1 MVADETQAPEA
12 DRTLREDCNEE
23 SVFHLPF
30 FFFTEDFT
38 GDAYFEPEVP
48 SYRKYRSSK
57 RQAPLFAPRPIHA
70 FYSRE
75 PPWERQPQ
83 PQSSN
88 LWPERRLKSPHHL
101 KSTDVAPPWPHYT
114 QPHLH
119 ALPPS
124 RTPSPVLSPSSLQPS
139 SETSPRSPVF
149 HVPTA
154 EELITRLEEMDEM
167 CKIRA
172 PEADIDLTQKSR
184 DAADGRIALPP
195 SPPPRVF
202 VPPNLSSPFASSSSS
217 QAESASPSP
226 PPSPPVRDRSPFR
239 IIPPLAARFPLFF
252 GRDADLE
259 VGDADVSEGTFS
271 DIDSITDGDSDA
283 GGGYNVGVNEEV
295 PVVESA
301 DLSESQDDG
310 EASGDPDDGD
320 AIFSE
325 PQQDDGEEADDE
337 DEVFDSLESEHE
349 S

>member
-1 MVADETQAPEA
+1 MPVANESQLVVRVPKANVASKPWNENLKEKVWGQMLYVGAFDEWMAPEA

-57 RQAPLFAPRPIHA
+57 RQAPLFSPPANPRVLFNGIAVGAPAATAIL
-70 FYSRE
+70 E
-75 PPWERQPQ
+75 P
-83 PQSSN
+83 
-88 LWPERRLKSPHHL
+88 
-101 KSTDVAPPWPHYT
+101 
-114 QPHLH
+114 PHLH
-119 ALPPS
+119 ALPPFAH
-124 RTPSPVLSPSSLQPS
+124 PLPVLSPSSLQPS

-172 PEADIDLTQKSR
+172 PEADIDSRRKSR

-217 QAESASPSP
+217 QAESGLS
-226 PPSPPVRDRSPFR
+226 
-239 IIPPLAARFPLFF
+239 IPPTFPAGPRSLTFPHHPALAARFPLFF

-283 GGGYNVGVNEEV
+283 GGGYNDNEEA
-295 PVVESA
+295 SA
-301 DLSESQDDG
+301 DP
-310 EASGDPDDGD
+310 GDYA
-320 AIFSE
+320 AIFSG